1 MKRFFLY
8 RLFYIPA
15 IILSGACAGP
25 AQDNNSEEAT
35 APSGTI
41 PAAGTPT
48 LSDSVGSPGAE
59 SVYRLIHKT
68 DTVPGRIDIETIAEL
83 DDPLRAL
90 AAFYAAMGGTNC
102 DGENCELTTA
112 LGLGKQ
118 GSDKH
123 KALITNYFPDDPV
136 AATVVGQDCYL
147 RPSGA
152 STFSDFEYLT
162 ITAEED
168 TVKVNYRLMQYNRG
182 GVTHTEG
189 PDVYLLKDSRF
200 SKLQRNLWTH
210 VE

>member
-8 RLFYIPA
+8 RLFYLPA
-15 IILSGACAGP
+15 IILSGACSGP
-25 AQDNNSEEAT
+25 AQHNNEEEA
-35 APSGTI
+35 ASQPGTP
-41 PAAGTPT
+41 PAAGTT
-48 LSDSVGSPGAE
+48 VLSDSVSSSGAE
-59 SVYRLIHKT
+59 SAYRLIHET
-68 DTVPGRIDIETIAEL
+68 DTAPGRLDTEVIAEL

-123 KALITNYFPDDPV
+123 KALISNYFPDDPV

-162 ITAEED
+162 VTTKGD
-168 TVKVNYRLMQYNRG
+168 TIQVDYRLMLYNRG
-182 GVTHTEG
+182 GVTYTEG
-189 PDVYLLKDSRF
+189 PDIYLLKDNRF
-200 SKLQRNLWTH
+200 NKIQRNLWTH